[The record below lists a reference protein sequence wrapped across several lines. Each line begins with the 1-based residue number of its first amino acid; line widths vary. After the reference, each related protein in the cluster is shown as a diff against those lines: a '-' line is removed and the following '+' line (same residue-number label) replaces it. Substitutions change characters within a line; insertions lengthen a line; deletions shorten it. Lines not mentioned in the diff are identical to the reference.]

1 MYYLQSDLCIWTED
15 NRRRK
20 ETTVISCGRCKIKA
34 NLSPPAR
41 DDGHSVA
48 LWKGY
53 LKSSL
58 FPRLPELTSMTL
70 IGLVLSPVL
79 YIVFCV

>member
-1 MYYLQSDLCIWTED
+1 M
-15 NRRRK
+15 
-20 ETTVISCGRCKIKA
+20 KA

-41 DDGHSVA
+41 DDGHSVV

-58 FPRLPELTSMTL
+58 FPRLPELTNMTL

-79 YIVFCV
+79 YTVFCV